1 VALNANDIEPL
12 RSVLAAAAASSAL
25 EWLSL
30 LAGVAY
36 ALLAVRRN
44 RWCWAFGAVS
54 SAILAWLAFHGR
66 LPMQAALQACYVG
79 MAFWGF
85 WQWSRG
91 GDGDALAISTWP
103 LRVHALSGVGI
114 VVIALLL
121 APLVEQW
128 TAAAWPRI
136 DTATMLASL
145 LATAMV
151 AIAKLENWLYWIVI
165 DAVSIFLYGAQ
176 QLWLPALLYL
186 LYLCIAISGYFA
198 WRRRWAA
205 QGSA

>member
-1 VALNANDIEPL
+1 
-12 RSVLAAAAASSAL
+12 
-25 EWLSL
+25 L

-79 MAFWGF
+79 IAFWGF
-85 WQWSRG
+85 WQWSRHG
-91 GDGDALAISTWP
+91 EGDGLRISTWP
-103 LRVHALSGVGI
+103 LRVHVLAAC
-114 VVIALLL
+114 VILVLTLAL
-121 APLVEQW
+121 APLVADL
-128 TAAAWPRI
+128 TSAAWPRI

-145 LATAMV
+145 LATCMV

-165 DAVSIFLYGAQ
+165 DAVSAFLYAAQ
-176 QLWLPALLYL
+176 QLWLPALLFV
-186 LYLCIAISGYFA
+186 LYLGIAISGYLA
-198 WRRRWAA
+198 WRRRWQL
-205 QGSA
+205 QGAG

>member
-1 VALNANDIEPL
+1 LNASDTDPL
-12 RSVLAAAAASSAL
+12 RAILQAAAASSAP
-25 EWLSL
+25 EWVSL

-66 LPMQAALQACYVG
+66 LPMQAVLQACYVA

-91 GDGDALAISTWP
+91 GDGDALAITTWP
-103 LRVHALSGVGI
+103 LRVHVMLAIGI
-114 VVIALLL
+114 VAVALLL
-121 APLVEQW
+121 APLVERL
-128 TAAAWPRI
+128 TAAAWPRV

-145 LATAMV
+145 LATSMV

-165 DAVSIFLYGAQ
+165 DAVSMFLYGAQ

-186 LYLCIAISGYFA
+186 LYLGIAISGYVA
-198 WRRRWAA
+198 WRRRWAM
-205 QGSA
+205 QGLA

>member
-1 VALNANDIEPL
+1 MNAIDTDPI
-12 RSVLAAAAASSAL
+12 RSILKAAAASSPL
-25 EWLSL
+25 EWVAL

-54 SAILAWLAFHGR
+54 STILAWLAFHGR
-66 LPMQAALQACYVG
+66 LPMQSALQVCYVA

-103 LRVHALSGVGI
+103 LRVHVLAVSVIVAL
-114 VVIALLL
+114 ALAL
-121 APLVEQW
+121 APLVAEL
-128 TAAAWPRI
+128 TSAAWPKI
-136 DTATMLASL
+136 DTVTMLASL
-145 LATAMV
+145 LATSMV
-151 AIAKLENWLYWIVI
+151 AIAKLENWLYWIII
-165 DAVSIFLYGAQ
+165 DAVSVFLYGAQ

-186 LYLCIAISGYFA
+186 LYLGIAISGYMA
-198 WRRRWAA
+198 WRRSWRA
-205 QGSA
+205 QRVA

>member
-1 VALNANDIEPL
+1 
-12 RSVLAAAAASSAL
+12 VLAAAAASSAL

-66 LPMQAALQACYVG
+66 LPMQSALQVCYVG
-79 MAFWGF
+79 MALWGF

-103 LRVHALSGVGI
+103 LRVHALCGVGI

-121 APLVEQW
+121 APLVETS

-165 DAVSIFLYGAQ
+165 DAVSMFLYGAQ

-186 LYLCIAISGYFA
+186 LYLGIAISGYFA

-205 QGSA
+205 QGTA

>member
-1 VALNANDIEPL
+1 MNASDTDPL
-12 RSVLAAAAASSAL
+12 RAVLDAAAASPPL
-25 EWLSL
+25 EWVAL

-44 RWCWAFGAVS
+44 RWCWVFGAVS

-66 LPMQAALQACYVG
+66 LPMQAALQACYVV
-79 MAFWGF
+79 MAAWGF

-103 LRVHALSGVGI
+103 LRVHAVLAVGI

-121 APLVEQW
+121 APLVERY

-165 DAVSIFLYGAQ
+165 DAVSMFLYGAQ

-186 LYLCIAISGYFA
+186 LYLCIAVSGYLA
-198 WRRRWAA
+198 WRRRWALQA
-205 QGSA
+205 SA